1 MNKVNESVP
10 PQSNWRVLQPS
21 ASEMKDIRIKEL
33 EDQVKSL
40 TIQKHGWHDW
50 EDPDWGKKYALKQA
64 YQTLSDENRQ
74 LRGENKKLASR
85 LKDAE
90 YSFIKIK
97 NEFVEKV
104 VVD

>member
-1 MNKVNESVP
+1 MNKLSEGIP
-10 PQSNWRVLQPS
+10 PSKYDEVLRMGVLD
-21 ASEMKDIRIKEL
+21 ATNRIKQL